1 MILPNTTMYLLKYD
15 WYADRYWQGG
25 ITDFQIFELSNPCD
39 YAEILSVTKKCFEE
53 RCADKLLDLDSIY
66 IDRNSI
72 EDILQESKAARIPQ
86 DDPQEPILV
95 SCEDCKYGH
104 IKCENQ
110 DSLFYRTPCKIVK
123 WCEQGEAF

>member
-72 EDILQESKAARIPQ
+72 EDIPARVQSRTNPTRRPARTNTCILRGLQIRTYKVRESR
-86 DDPQEPILV
+86 
-95 SCEDCKYGH
+95 
-104 IKCENQ
+104 
-110 DSLFYRTPCKIVK
+110 
-123 WCEQGEAF
+123 